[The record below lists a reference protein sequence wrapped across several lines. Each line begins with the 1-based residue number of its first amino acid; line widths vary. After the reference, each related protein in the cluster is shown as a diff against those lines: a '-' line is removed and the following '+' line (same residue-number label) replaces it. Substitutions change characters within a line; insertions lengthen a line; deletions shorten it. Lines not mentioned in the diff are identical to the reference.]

1 MTQEEDLKEAK
12 AFYCEVLQLLN
23 ESGQEFLIGGAFAI
37 MHHTGIFRNTK
48 DLDIFCRH
56 NQYVSI
62 LKFFADKG
70 YKVELTDSRWLAKV
84 FKGDYFID
92 IIFNSVNNICII
104 DDSWFQHAISADY
117 ENIPIKIIAPEELIW
132 GKTYVQNRERY
143 DGADL
148 NHLLLRCGK
157 TLDWKR
163 LFGRMEHHYH
173 LLLSVLLLFQ
183 FVYPGDYRDIIP
195 QWLFDEL
202 IKKAQEQY
210 AIPGSTEKVCLGP
223 LIDNTQYRIDIVE
236 WNYKALTIKT
246 I

>member
-1 MTQEEDLKEAK
+1 MTQEEDFKQAQT
-12 AFYCEVLQLLN
+12 FYCEALQLLN
-23 ESGQEFLIGGAFAI
+23 ESGEEYLLGGAFAI

-48 DLDIFCRH
+48 DLDIFCKSGNYTR
-56 NQYVSI
+56 I

-70 YKVELTDSRWLAKV
+70 YRVELTDSRWLAKV
-84 FKGDYFID
+84 YKDDYFID
-92 IIFNSVNNICII
+92 VIFNSVSNSCRV
-104 DDSWFQHAISADY
+104 DDSWFQHAVSTDY
-117 ENIPIKIIAPEELIW
+117 QDIHVKIIAPEELIW
-132 GKTYVQNRERY
+132 CKAYVHNRERY
-143 DGADL
+143 DGADI

-163 LFGRMEHHYH
+163 LFARLDQHWH

-202 IKKAQEQY
+202 IQRAKDQY
-210 AIPGSTEKVCLGP
+210 LIPGSTEKICLGP
-223 LIDNTQYRIDIVE
+223 LIDNTQYRTDIVE

>member
-1 MTQEEDLKEAK
+1 MTQEEDWKQAQTFYREA
-12 AFYCEVLQLLN
+12 LQLLN
-23 ESGQEFLIGGAFAI
+23 ESREEYLLGGAFAL

-48 DLDIFCRH
+48 DLDVFCKPS
-56 NQYVSI
+56 QYTRI

-84 FKGDYFID
+84 YKDDYFID
-92 IIFNSVNNICII
+92 VIFNSVNNLCTV
-104 DDSWFQHAISADY
+104 DESWFQYAVSASY
-117 ENIPIKIIAPEELIW
+117 EDVPVKIIAPEELIW
-132 GKTYVQNRERY
+132 CKTYVQNRERY
-143 DGADL
+143 DGADV

-163 LFGRMEHHYH
+163 LFARLDQHWH
-173 LLLSVLLLFQ
+173 LLLARLLLFQ

-202 IKKAQEQY
+202 IKRAQEQY
-210 AIPGSTEKVCLGP
+210 AIPASIEKVCLGP
-223 LIDNTQYRIDIVE
+223 LVDNTQYKTDVIA
-236 WNYKALTIKT
+236 WNYKTITIKT